1 MRDMPFDESRK
12 IIATEL
18 SHQFGLNVI
27 DVFLV
32 GFGEFMEIARKYPM
46 GTESV
51 SLK

>member
-18 SHQFGLNVI
+18 NRQFDLNVI

-32 GFGEFMEIARKYPM
+32 GFGEFVEIARKYPM
-46 GTESV
+46 G
-51 SLK
+51 LNRCH